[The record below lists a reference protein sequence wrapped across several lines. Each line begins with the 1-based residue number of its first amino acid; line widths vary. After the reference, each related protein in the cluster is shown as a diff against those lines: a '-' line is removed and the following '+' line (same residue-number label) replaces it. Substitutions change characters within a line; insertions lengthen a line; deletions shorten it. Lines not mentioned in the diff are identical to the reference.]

1 MSNVQLIFTIAFG
14 ILFWV
19 LPYFIGLY
27 VCKKVEILKKH
38 INKFSILAWKNQYSS
53 TKRAKNKGKT
63 KSILNDDYYYGYS
76 GTLLA
81 AYLIG
86 FIQP

>member
-1 MSNVQLIFTIAFG
+1 MSNIQLIFTIAFG

-38 INKFSILAWKNQYSS
+38 INKFSIIVASL
-53 TKRAKNKGKT
+53 
-63 KSILNDDYYYGYS
+63 ILVP
-76 GTLLA
+76 
-81 AYLIG
+81 LIMLYRNLSL
-86 FIQP
+86 FYAN